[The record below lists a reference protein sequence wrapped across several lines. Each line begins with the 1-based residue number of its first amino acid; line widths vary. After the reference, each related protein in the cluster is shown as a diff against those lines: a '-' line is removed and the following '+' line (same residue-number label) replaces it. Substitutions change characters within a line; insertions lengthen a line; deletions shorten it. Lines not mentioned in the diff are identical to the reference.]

1 MNLVYVVLGTIIMA
15 PSTLRA
21 KRERGDITLQQVI
34 WAAVIAALAAAV
46 TAAIVGIVN
55 GWLARIPT

>member
-1 MNLVYVVLGTIIMA
+1 MNIVYVVLGTLITA

-34 WAAVIAALAAAV
+34 WGAVIAGLAVAV
-46 TAAIVGIVN
+46 TAVIVGIVN